1 MKEHDAWLEGAPS
14 VAAESAIEHLVEVAV
29 LRSVFPVGTTR
40 RELLRSLGA
49 GAVLSSLS
57 SVFPLGAAK
66 ALAVESTGPLEKKE
80 LAIGFVPIT
89 CATPIIMADP
99 MGFYSREGLKV
110 SLVKTAGWAL
120 IRDKLLNREFD
131 ASHML
136 SPMPLAISLGVGS
149 RQDPT
154 YVAAIENINGQ
165 AITLHAKHKDKRDPK
180 QWKGMKFAVP
190 FDYSMHNLLLRY
202 YVAEHG
208 LDPDRDIEIR
218 IVPPPE
224 MVANLRAGNIDGY
237 LGPEPF
243 NQRAVYEEV
252 GFIHLLSKEIWD
264 GHPCCA
270 FGVREEFIKQ
280 NPNTFAAL
288 FRAIAGA
295 TVFAHKEENR
305 KQIAQAIAPANY
317 LNQPVPVVE
326 QVLTGR
332 FADGLGQVRIVV
344 GRADFDP
351 FPWQSMAVWIL
362 TQLKRWGYLK
372 GDLDYRQ
379 VAEKVFLATDARK
392 RMVDLGIGAPK
403 ENYAR
408 HTIMGKTFDPQRPD
422 AYLSSFSIRRS

>member
-1 MKEHDAWLEGAPS
+1 
-14 VAAESAIEHLVEVAV
+14 
-29 LRSVFPVGTTR
+29 
-40 RELLRSLGA
+40 
-49 GAVLSSLS
+49 
-57 SVFPLGAAK
+57 
-66 ALAVESTGPLEKKE
+66 
-80 LAIGFVPIT
+80 
-89 CATPIIMADP
+89 
-99 MGFYSREGLKV
+99 
-110 SLVKTAGWAL
+110 
-120 IRDKLLNREFD
+120 
-131 ASHML
+131 
-136 SPMPLAISLGVGS
+136 
-149 RQDPT
+149 
-154 YVAAIENINGQ
+154 
-165 AITLHAKHKDKRDPK
+165 
-180 QWKGMKFAVP
+180 
-190 FDYSMHNLLLRY
+190 MHNLLLRY
-202 YVAEHG
+202 YAAEHG

-218 IVPPPE
+218 VVPPPE

-288 FRAIAGA
+288 FRAIARA

-317 LNQPVPVVE
+317 LNQPVPVLE

-332 FADGLGQVRIVV
+332 FADGLGQIRNVP

-362 TQLKRWGYLK
+362 TQLKRWGYVK

-379 VAEKVFLATDARK
+379 VAEKVFLATEARK
-392 RMVDLGIGAPK
+392 RMADLGIAAPK

-408 HTIMGKTFDPQRPD
+408 YTIMGKTFDPKQPE